1 MYGWIGKILRV
12 NLSDGTIQTENLN
25 KQWAKDYLGARGLGT
40 RYFVAEVDPKVDPL
54 SSENK
59 LIFASGPMTGGL
71 GASTGRY
78 EVVTK
83 GPLTG
88 AIAAA
93 NSGGMFGVMMKY
105 AGYDMVI
112 FEGVSEKPVYLFI
125 DDDKVEIRDASH
137 IWGKTSGE
145 TTDALL
151 LETDPMAKVACIGPT
166 GEKLIRFASIM
177 NEKDRAAGRSGV
189 GAVMGS
195 KKLKAVVVKG
205 TGAVTPADPVKVRSV
220 ALSIRKMMAENPVCG
235 EGLPT
240 FGSNILMN
248 IINASGALPTRN
260 FQESYFPEADH
271 ISSETMNKQQLV
283 RKRGCFGC
291 TIACGRVTQVTHP
304 KYAGFGEGPE
314 YETAW
319 AFGAQCGVDN
329 LDAVIKA
336 NFICNEQGFD
346 TITMGSTIGCAME
359 LYQKGY
365 LTKEEAGMEI
375 NFGDP
380 DVVIKLVEM
389 TAKRQGFGDK
399 LAEGSYR
406 LAESY
411 GHPELSMTV
420 KKQEIPAYDPRAI
433 QGIGLTYATANCGAA
448 HVRGYLISPEIL
460 GLPEKLDQ
468 HEIEG
473 KDVWCKI
480 FQDLTAAVDSAGLCL
495 FTTFALGGQQIA
507 DQLAAMTGID
517 YTAESV
523 LQCGERINNLE
534 RLFNMK
540 AGFTKEDDTLPPR
553 LLNDPVVAGPAKGR
567 VSRLNEM
574 LPKYYATR
582 GWDEDGV
589 PLAEKLQELGLD
601 KILFIK

>member
-1 MYGWIGKILRV
+1 MYGWIGKILRI
-12 NLSDGTIQTENLN
+12 NLADGSIKTESLN
-25 KQWAKDYLGARGLGT
+25 KAWAKDYLGARGLGT
-40 RYFVAEVDPKVDPL
+40 RYFVEEVDPGVDPL
-54 SSENK
+54 SPENK

-93 NSGGMFGVMMKY
+93 NSGGIFGAMMKF
-105 AGYDMVI
+105 AGFDMVI
-112 FEGVSEKPVYLFI
+112 VEGASEKPVYVFI
-125 DDDKVEIRDASH
+125 DDDRVELRDASH
-137 IWGKTSGE
+137 VWGKTTGD

-151 LETDPMAKVACIGPT
+151 LETDPMAKVACIGPA
-166 GEKLIRFASIM
+166 GEKLIRFACIM

-195 KKLKAVVVKG
+195 KKLKALVVKG
-205 TGAVTPADPVKVRSV
+205 TGSVTPADPAKARDV
-220 ALSIRKMMAENPVCG
+220 ALSTRKIMAENPVCG

-240 FGSNILMN
+240 FGTNILMN
-248 IINASGALPTRN
+248 IINASGGLPTHN
-260 FQESYFPEADH
+260 FQEAYFPEADK
-271 ISSETMNKQQLV
+271 ISSETMNQHQLI

-291 TIACGRVTQVTHP
+291 TIACGRVTQVTNP

-314 YETAW
+314 YESAW
-319 AFGAQCGVDN
+319 GFGAQCGVDN

-336 NFICNEQGFD
+336 NFICNEQGLD

-359 LYQKGY
+359 LYEKGY
-365 LTKEEAGMEI
+365 LTREEAGMEI
-375 NFGDP
+375 KFGDA
-380 DVVIKLVEM
+380 DLVIKLTELTVNRM
-389 TAKRQGFGDK
+389 GIGNK

-406 LAESY
+406 MAESY
-411 GHPELSMTV
+411 GHPELSMSV

-433 QGIGLTYATANCGAA
+433 QGIGLNYATANCGAA

-473 KDVWCKI
+473 KDVWAKI

-495 FTTFALGGQQIA
+495 FTTFALGAKEIA
-507 DQLAAMTGID
+507 DQLSAMTGVD

-523 LQCGERINNLE
+523 LKCGERIYNLE
-534 RLFNMK
+534 RLFNLK
-540 AGFTKEDDTLPPR
+540 AGFTRHDDTLPPR
-553 LLNDPVVAGPAKGR
+553 LLTEPIPEGPAKGR
-567 VSRLNEM
+567 ISRLNEM
-574 LPKYYATR
+574 LPKYYTVR
-582 GWDEDGV
+582 GWDENGV
-589 PLAEKLQELGLD
+589 PSDEKITELELD
-601 KILFIK
+601 TVTFGK